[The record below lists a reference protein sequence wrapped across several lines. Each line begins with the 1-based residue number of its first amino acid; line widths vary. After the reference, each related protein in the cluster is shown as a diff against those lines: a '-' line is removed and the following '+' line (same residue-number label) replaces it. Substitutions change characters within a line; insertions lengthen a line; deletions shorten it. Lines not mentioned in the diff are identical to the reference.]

1 MNATTDNRSPAD
13 LEREGDEIRADLDRT
28 LDEIQRR
35 FNPAELMDRSME
47 YFRENGSELLRE
59 AGDTIR
65 RNPVPLLLTA
75 AGLVWLT
82 ASVAKSRSSSSYAS
96 ESGSASQ
103 FAGRASRSYTGSD
116 DYGSE
121 YESGDGS
128 TSDRLRGRV
137 RKAAQ
142 SVKGKLSSSVQNLQ
156 SQTYG
161 ARSHFSTLVQEQP
174 VALGALALAAGAL
187 LGAALPVTES
197 ENRWVGPVHDRTMAR
212 AKEVGKREYEN
223 IRQAV
228 TSSAERRRS
237 SSGVRE
243 EGGNGS
249 QQPSQS

>member
-128 TSDRLRGRV
+128 TSDRLRGASGKP
-137 RKAAQ
+137 RKVSKASCRARYKTCKARRMAHDLT
-142 SVKGKLSSSVQNLQ
+142 SRLWCRSNRSRSAPWRSRPAHCWAPPCRLPSPRIVGLDPCTIAPWLAPRKWASASTR
-156 SQTYG
+156 TY
-161 ARSHFSTLVQEQP
+161 ARP
-174 VALGALALAAGAL
+174 
-187 LGAALPVTES
+187 
-197 ENRWVGPVHDRTMAR
+197 
-212 AKEVGKREYEN
+212 
-223 IRQAV
+223 
-228 TSSAERRRS
+228 
-237 SSGVRE
+237 
-243 EGGNGS
+243 
-249 QQPSQS
+249 